1 MHTRCLLPEAAV
13 HARRLPVAPSW
24 WAPGVTTTMLH
35 AVWVAV
41 FLLMMLAQS
50 YIKMLDIHRVSTHS
64 IEATEGCLRAVLST
78 RCRVCAFLV

>member
-50 YIKMLDIHRVSTHS
+50 LLYIHRVS
-64 IEATEGCLRAVLST
+64 IEATDYFRLL
-78 RCRVCAFLV
+78 

>member
-1 MHTRCLLPEAAV
+1 MLDGCQWLPLGGLPRSHHDDAA
-13 HARRLPVAPSW
+13 HD
-24 WAPGVTTTMLH
+24 